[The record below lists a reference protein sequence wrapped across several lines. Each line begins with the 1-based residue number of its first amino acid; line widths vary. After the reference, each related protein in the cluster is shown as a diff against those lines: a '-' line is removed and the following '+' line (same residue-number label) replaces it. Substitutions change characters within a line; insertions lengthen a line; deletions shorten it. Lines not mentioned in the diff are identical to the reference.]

1 MASAAEEIIGKL
13 MEELRT
19 VSKTETVIGK
29 EFQIGDFTLIPI
41 SRLSLGIG
49 AGGGKGS
56 EEKKAG
62 EGGGGGGGVVVTPIA
77 IIAIKGDDISFHGLK
92 GTGAL
97 TALFEH
103 LPELTDKFMAK
114 KPETQERASGENS
127 EAGSS

>member
-19 VSKTETVIGK
+19 VARTETVIGK
-29 EFQIGDFTLIPI
+29 EFQVGDFTLIPVA
-41 SRLSLGIG
+41 RLSLGVG

-77 IIAIKGDDISFHGLK
+77 FIAIKGDEISFHGLK
-92 GTGAL
+92 GAGAL
-97 TALFEH
+97 SALFEQ
-103 LPELTDKFMAK
+103 LPELTEKFKAK
-114 KPETQERASGENS
+114 KPESQERPPGETP
-127 EAGSS
+127 ETGSS